1 MAVIEAIQTT
11 YLEAD
16 ATSVTFSS
24 IPDSYAHLQLRC
36 NMKSERYNSFV
47 DGLRVQFNSDTG
59 APGYGY
65 HWMAGRDSTPAA
77 WGLEDTYLNLQ
88 GMLAARTSGG
98 VTEAA
103 NFGVA
108 VIDILDYA
116 DDGGKN
122 TTVMALLGTSL
133 GWLDVNLQSGYWDT
147 KDAVDTITLEQV
159 NGPNFMRGSEFTLYG
174 IARS

>member
-16 ATSVTFSS
+16 AASVTFSS

-59 APGYGY
+59 AAGYGY

-103 NFGVA
+103 NFGTA
-108 VIDILDYA
+108 IIDILDYA

-133 GWLDVNLQSGYWDT
+133 DWLDVNLQSGYWDN
-147 KDAVDTITLEQV
+147 KDAVHTITLDQV
-159 NGPNFMRGSEFTLYG
+159 NGPTFVRGSEFTLYG
-174 IARS
+174 IASS

>member
-1 MAVIEAIQTT
+1 MAVIEAIAST

-16 ATSVTFSS
+16 ATSVTFSA

-36 NMKSERYNSFV
+36 NLKSERYNSFV
-47 DGLRVQFNSDTG
+47 DGLRVQFNGDTG
-59 APGYGY
+59 AAGYGY
-65 HWMAGRDSTPAA
+65 HWMAGKVTTPAA

-98 VTEAA
+98 MTDVA

-108 VIDILDYA
+108 IIDILDYA

-122 TTVMALLGTSL
+122 TTVMATLGSSL
-133 GWLDVNLQSGYWDT
+133 DWADVNLQSGYWDDT
-147 KDAVDTITLEQV
+147 DAVTSITLEQV

-174 IARS
+174 IASS